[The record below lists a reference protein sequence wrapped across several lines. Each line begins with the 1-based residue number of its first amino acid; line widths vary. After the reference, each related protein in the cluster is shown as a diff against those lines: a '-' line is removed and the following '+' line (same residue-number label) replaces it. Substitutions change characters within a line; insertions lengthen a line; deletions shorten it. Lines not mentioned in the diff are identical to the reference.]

1 MKAMDF
7 LVADRHG
14 IRLRHRQVGTASF
27 VWILLTS
34 GTVLPNTADN
44 VRITLLVSSAI
55 FLVQLVLLLNYAR
68 KRLVLGALATYATL
82 VGVVATTMVAN
93 SDTESYLT
101 YARLLLAVGIA
112 CGCAMLIDRSAV
124 LRVLVNFVTFFAAIS
139 LIFFYG
145 DLVSLAPGAFNT
157 LLLNETQY
165 FNSYVYMQLVVDAS
179 RNTAIYIEPGL
190 YQIYLCLAL
199 MVLFYSSVDFRYR
212 YLKVAVLVVA
222 LLSTKSTAGYLAG
235 LLVFSGLAFTYKP
248 SKFRALFLA
257 LRVMVVAMVVLY
269 LVSSSYFTANIEA
282 KFSGQSQ
289 LSWMGRRDSTLADLA
304 IISESPFFGTG
315 AGSYLKEIDAF
326 GAVGYEIAAA
336 TNTYT
341 QLSAVFGLLFM
352 LPILVLQIGA
362 LWRVQTSLGIRL
374 LLAAVWAVSF
384 LNQPFVMYSIFYLPA
399 FLFFNRGA
407 RIGEDDTRKDRFLN
421 GAR

>member
-1 MKAMDF
+1 
-7 LVADRHG
+7 
-14 IRLRHRQVGTASF
+14 
-27 VWILLTS
+27 
-34 GTVLPNTADN
+34 
-44 VRITLLVSSAI
+44 
-55 FLVQLVLLLNYAR
+55 
-68 KRLVLGALATYATL
+68 
-82 VGVVATTMVAN
+82 
-93 SDTESYLT
+93 
-101 YARLLLAVGIA
+101 
-112 CGCAMLIDRSAV
+112 MLIDRSAV